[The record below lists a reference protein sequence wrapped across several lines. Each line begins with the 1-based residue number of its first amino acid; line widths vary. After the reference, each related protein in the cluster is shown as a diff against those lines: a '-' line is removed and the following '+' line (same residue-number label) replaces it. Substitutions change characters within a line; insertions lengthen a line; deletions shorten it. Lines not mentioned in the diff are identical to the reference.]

1 MKIGNYTFEVDKR
14 YQNLEVIGN
23 GSYGIVCS
31 ADDVVRRILQGK
43 FFCRSHIVE

>member
-14 YQNLEVIGN
+14 YQNLKVIGN

-31 ADDVVRRILQGK
+31 ADDVVWIGLCGK
-43 FFCRSHIVE
+43 FFSR